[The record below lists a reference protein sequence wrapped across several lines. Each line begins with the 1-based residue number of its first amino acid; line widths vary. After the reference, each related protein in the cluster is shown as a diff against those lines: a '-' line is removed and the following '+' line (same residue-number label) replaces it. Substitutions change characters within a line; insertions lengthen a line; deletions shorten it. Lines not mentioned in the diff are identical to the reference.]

1 MLYYLMKLLAKH
13 RSFFFQ
19 AMSKLFLKSCTKL
32 VANLSS
38 KQLKH
43 DEICLF
49 TNIHNHRNYKK
60 PPPIVILHFWSYLL
74 PRSNFTQC
82 LIDSFT

>member
-1 MLYYLMKLLAKH
+1 MPYYLVTLLAKH
-13 RSFFFQ
+13 KSFFFQ

-38 KQLKH
+38 KQVKH
-43 DEICLF
+43 NEICIF
-49 TNIHNHRNYKK
+49 ISIHNHRKYKK
-60 PPPIVILHFWSYLL
+60 PPPIAILHFGSYLL

-82 LIDSFT
+82 LIDSFV